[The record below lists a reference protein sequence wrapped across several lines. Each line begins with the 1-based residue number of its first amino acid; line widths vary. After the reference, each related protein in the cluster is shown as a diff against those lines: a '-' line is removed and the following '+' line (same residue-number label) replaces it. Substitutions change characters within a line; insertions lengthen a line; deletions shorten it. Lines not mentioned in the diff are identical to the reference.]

1 MTVPELFTGTRGA
14 STSAI
19 LFCFP
24 PAGSGPEEFHG
35 WRRLIPSTVD
45 VRVLAVPE
53 GEHAIAEA
61 VLAEADRPYA
71 CYGHGDGGPLALEV
85 VRRLHGRGAPLPLR
99 CYLGGARQP
108 EPPDPLPVPL
118 VDLAGAGDVVAALVA
133 DLDKALAPGVPLVPL
148 PGTRWQVWSAG
159 MLRTAGFP
167 AAGLDL
173 LGAPECARVA
183 DAHLD
188 GHTDRDAFLDAFG
201 TAARAVGARLA
212 GVAADPL
219 FREAV
224 SWQNPGA
231 VTALDKLASADVDGR
246 STSKRRERE
255 KIVARYWSR
264 YCGKND
270 SIGFFGPVCWI
281 GVAEVPDAV
290 HAEPG
295 PGLIRG
301 RVVRLEWWALTA
313 FADSYETDP
322 EVRAWFPLTMQP
334 HHALRDG
341 SLLRPADP
349 PLRLDRAEATLLAL
363 CTGDRPACEVARLA
377 TADPDSGLRKE
388 TDVYLLAE
396 RLRRQGLLRWRLDL
410 PYDLTAEDFVRSW
423 IERIDDGDVR
433 ARVGAEF
440 RRITAARDRVAAA
453 AGEADLLRAA
463 VAELDTEFH
472 AVTGVSPRQR
482 AGETYAG
489 RALCYE
495 DTERDLD
502 LTIGEPVLAALAG
515 PLDLLLRAARWLTV
529 AIAEAYRDAFRVLY
543 KELAEELGTG
553 NVPLGELWFL
563 ANGLVYGVGE
573 RPVDAVMTEFVRRW
587 STLLGL
593 DSGAGDTSRV
603 ELTSAELAEPAAR
616 AFPAETPGWSGGR
629 LHSPDLNLC
638 AASLAELRR
647 GEFTAVLGE
656 LHAAWLTCSSGF
668 FVDFHPD
675 RAALVDAVHRD
686 LGHRTVPLYPTD
698 FPMLTARLADL
709 LVGPQDRRVGHAPA
723 PVWDPA
729 RVLPVSGLTVTEQDG
744 ELLASDEHGSSWPLV
759 ELFGEFLGTFA
770 ADAYKLVGSAA
781 HTPRISI
788 DRLVVARET
797 WRTTIEATG
806 LSDVDDYAGRYLAA
820 RGLRRELDLPERVFV
835 KVGTEVK
842 PCYLDLT
849 SPVSVSALCTMLR
862 TARVANGPG
871 VPVTITELL
880 PTPEQAWVT
889 DAEGRGYYSELRLHV
904 RDPRT
909 APRHGSER

>member
-1 MTVPELFTGTRGA
+1 MPEVFRGTRMPSA
-14 STSAI
+14 SAV

-24 PAGSGPEEFHG
+24 PAGSGPEPFQD
-35 WRRLIPSTVD
+35 WLPRLPSTVD
-45 VRVLAVPE
+45 IRVLAVPADAE
-53 GEHAIAEA
+53 MIAEA

-71 CYGHGDGGPLALEV
+71 CYGHGDGGLLALDV
-85 VRRLHGRGAPLPLR
+85 LGLLRDRGGPSPLR
-99 CYLGGARQP
+99 CYLGGPRPPERP
-108 EPPDPLPVPL
+108 EPPPAPL
-118 VDLAGAGDVVAALVA
+118 VDLTGAA
-133 DLDKALAPGVPLVPL
+133 DLTGSLATDLDQALAPGVRLVPL
-148 PGTRWQVWSAG
+148 PGTHWQVWSAG

-167 AAGLDL
+167 AQGLDL
-173 LGAPECARVA
+173 LGAPDCAAVA

-188 GHTDRDAFLDAFG
+188 GHTGREDFLSAFG
-201 TAARAVGARLA
+201 TAARAVGTRLA

-231 VTALDKLASADVDGR
+231 VTALDKLAAADPSGP

-270 SIGFFGPVCWI
+270 SIGFFGPVCW
-281 GVAEVPDAV
+281 AEVADGAEAV
-290 HAEPG
+290 RAEPG
-295 PGLIRG
+295 PELLR
-301 RVVRLEWWALTA
+301 RRMVRLEWWALTA
-313 FADSYETDP
+313 FADSYGTDP
-322 EVRAWFPLTMQP
+322 RVRAWYPLGLQP
-334 HHALRDG
+334 HHALREG
-341 SLLRPADP
+341 TLLRPADP
-349 PLRLDRAEATLLAL
+349 PLRLRPAEATVLAL
-363 CTGDRPACEVARLA
+363 CDGSRPACEIARLA
-377 TADPDSGLRKE
+377 IADPDSGLRKE
-388 TDVYLLAE
+388 SDVYLLAD

-410 PYDLTAEDFVRSW
+410 PYDLTAEEFLRSW
-423 IERIDDGDVR
+423 IDRIGDQAVRERVATD
-433 ARVGAEF
+433 F
-440 RRITAARDRVAAA
+440 RRIGAARDRLAAA
-453 AGEADLLRAA
+453 AGDADLVRAA
-463 VAELDTEFH
+463 MTGLDTEFR
-472 AVTGVSPRQR
+472 AITGMPPRQR

-495 DTERDLD
+495 DTERDLE
-502 LTIGEPVLAALAG
+502 LTVGEPVLAALAG

-529 AIAEAYRDAFRVLY
+529 AVADAYRDAFRVLY

-553 NVPLGELWFL
+553 SVPLGELWFL

-573 RPVDAVMTEFVRRW
+573 RPVDAVMAEFVRRW
-587 STLLGL
+587 SGLLGL
-593 DSGAGDTSRV
+593 DSGTDGARRIQLS
-603 ELTSAELAEPAAR
+603 SAELDGPAAR
-616 AFPAETPGWSGGR
+616 AFPAEGPGWSGGR

-638 AASLAELRR
+638 AASVDELRR

-709 LVGPQDRRVGHAPA
+709 LVGPEDRRVGHAPA
-723 PVWDPA
+723 PVWDPE
-729 RVLPVSGLTVTEQDG
+729 RVLPVSGLTVTEREG
-744 ELLASDEHGSSWPLV
+744 ELLASDEHGNSWPLV
-759 ELFGEFLGTFA
+759 ELFGEFLGTFT

-820 RGLRRELDLPERVFV
+820 RRLRRGLGLPERVFV
-835 KVGTEVK
+835 KIGTETK

-862 TARVANGPG
+862 TARGTHGPE

-889 DAEGRGYYSELRLHV
+889 DAEGRRYYSELRLHV

-909 APRHGSER
+909 AARQGSHR